1 MRPGLEARPSP
12 EVEGCGDPYVV
23 LPAWAGFH
31 GPAHGRG
38 AEGRSLALWE
48 LVGDGG
54 ETGPTGPC
62 PALLPSQGPSEAAVR
77 PRGSAPF
84 TRQTQA
90 PSQHMGP

>member
-23 LPAWAGFH
+23 LPALGGF
-31 GPAHGRG
+31 PRPCPRQRSRG
-38 AEGRSLALWE
+38 KIACI
-48 LVGDGG
+48 VGDGG